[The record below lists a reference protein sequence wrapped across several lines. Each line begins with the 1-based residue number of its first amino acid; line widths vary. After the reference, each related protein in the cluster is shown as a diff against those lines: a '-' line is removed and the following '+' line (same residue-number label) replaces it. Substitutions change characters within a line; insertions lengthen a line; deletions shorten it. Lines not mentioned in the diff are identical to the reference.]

1 MLNLELKDS
10 QCLSN
15 LIVRRERFGGGVL
28 LYILKD
34 ISCKQ
39 LTKDNLPV
47 DIVGRFVK
55 IKLRKVNLRKVRRLL
70 FRTYPL
76 LDNKQ
81 NIF

>member
-15 LIVRRERFGGGVL
+15 LIVRRKRFRGGVL
-28 LYILKD
+28 LYILED

-76 LDNKQ
+76 LDNKR

>member
-15 LIVRRERFGGGVL
+15 LIVRRKRFRGGVL
-28 LYILKD
+28 LYILED

>member
-15 LIVRRERFGGGVL
+15 LIVRRKRFCGGVL
-28 LYILKD
+28 LYILED

-81 NIF
+81 KIF

>member
-15 LIVRRERFGGGVL
+15 LIVRRKRFRGGVL
-28 LYILKD
+28 LYILED

-47 DIVGRFVK
+47 DIVRRFVK

-81 NIF
+81 KIF

>member
-15 LIVRRERFGGGVL
+15 LIVRRKRFRGGVL
-28 LYILKD
+28 LYILED

-81 NIF
+81 KIF